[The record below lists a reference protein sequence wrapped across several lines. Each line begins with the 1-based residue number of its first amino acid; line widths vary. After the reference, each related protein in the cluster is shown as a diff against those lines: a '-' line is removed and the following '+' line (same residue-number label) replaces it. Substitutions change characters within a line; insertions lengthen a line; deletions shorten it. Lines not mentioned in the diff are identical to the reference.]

1 MTKGVRKRCATQ
13 ADQRSMASSMLQK
26 WALTRSD
33 DGGNN
38 RTRTCDPL
46 FVRQRQY
53 VRHRPRWCVPAS
65 QRDFSF
71 SVHHSGPSRTTLR
84 GYTPGYISRPRR
96 EAPKID

>member
-46 FVRQRQY
+46 FVRHRQR
-53 VRHRPRWCVPAS
+53 
-65 QRDFSF
+65 
-71 SVHHSGPSRTTLR
+71 VH
-84 GYTPGYISRPRR
+84 
-96 EAPKID
+96 

>member
-38 RTRTCDPL
+38 RTRTADPL
-46 FVRQRQY
+46 LVRQ
-53 VRHRPRWCVPAS
+53 V
-65 QRDFSF
+65 
-71 SVHHSGPSRTTLR
+71 L
-84 GYTPGYISRPRR
+84 
-96 EAPKID
+96 